1 MFKPT
6 RRQIIKSTAAVA
18 AASVAFPFVN
28 TRSQAADELNL
39 FCCDGYSDPRLLDK
53 FEKEHGTKV
62 KYELLISD
70 PDAINPRSN
79 RQ

>member
-28 TRSQAADELNL
+28 TRSRAAEELNL
-39 FCCDGYSDPRLLDK
+39 FCWDGYSDPRLLDK

-70 PDAINPRSN
+70 PDAIKTN
-79 RQ
+79 